1 MLITDSS
8 AYLSPALLDELGIR
22 VVPLH
27 VRLGDWTFDEPD
39 VEPREFYRRLRESD
53 VRPTTSQP
61 SPGEFLAAFVAA
73 AEDGAERILCLTC
86 SAALSGTH
94 SSATLAAGMSPV
106 PVDVV
111 DSGTMSGG
119 LTLVVT
125 SVGRALAGGLAY
137 DDALLLARSLAG
149 RVWSTWSSDTTELLR
164 AGGRLTG
171 AVCREGVAVLAL
183 EGGEV
188 LRLGAARTAEE
199 SVALQADRIARS
211 AAGHPTWVSVGHGD
225 VPELAELLAAAV
237 TGRPGVLGVVRY
249 VIGPVTGAH
258 TGAGTFGANYLVDPA
273 NHLVDPSLEA
283 L

>member
-8 AYLSPALLDELGIR
+8 AYLSPELRAELDVR

-27 VRLGDWTFDEPD
+27 VRLGDWAFDEPD
-39 VEPREFYRRLRESD
+39 VEPREFYRRLRAGD
-53 VRPTTSQP
+53 ARPTTSQP

-73 AEDGAERILCLTC
+73 AQDGADRILCLTC

-94 SSATLAAGMSPV
+94 SSATLAAGMAPV

-125 SVGRALAGGLAY
+125 SVGRALTGGMAY

-149 RVWSTWSSDTTELLR
+149 RVWSTWSSDTTALLT

-171 AVCREGVAVLAL
+171 SPGGGPEGAEGVAVLAL
-183 EGGEV
+183 EGGAV
-188 LRLGAARTAEE
+188 RRLGAARTAEE
-199 SVALQADRIARS
+199 SVALQAERIAGS
-211 AAGHPTWVSVGHGD
+211 AAVHPTWVSIGHGD
-225 VPELAELLAAAV
+225 VPGHADLLAAAV

-258 TGAGTFGANYLVDPA
+258 TGAGTFGANYLVATPG
-273 NHLVDPSLEA
+273 
-283 L
+283 